1 MNEWETHLHSNSSD
15 SFESTIMSC
24 VCTVYSDDYVWWLDE
39 YAVSFWYSFFHLV
52 VTLWFVI
59 WKFHSLSISLSISVA
74 NEWSI
79 ISMNH
84 FLGSLNGISFC
95 TWLRYT
101 SILFYYKTNKQ
112 GSTTNQ
118 DRDRERASL
127 SSGRHCCFC
136 CCGFCWRMNISFSVS
151 IKCTDCHQFIFLRVC
166 LPHTH
171 IHTLGE
177 WSGIHW
183 IGVPKKNIFCI
194 YECVCDVFMNTHI
207 PNETSLN
214 RDRLTV
220 SFELVV
226 CTTII
231 TIHRFAEH
239 KILWLVQRSDSKFS
253 RAIVLKQRRLSGG
266 WWKFCRM

>member
-39 YAVSFWYSFFHLV
+39 YAVSFWYSFFSFGCNIMICHLKV
-52 VTLWFVI
+52 SFALYLF
-59 WKFHSLSISLSISVA
+59 LSLSISVA

-136 CCGFCWRMNISFSVS
+136 CCVFCWRMNISFSVS

-194 YECVCDVFMNTHI
+194 WVRVWRVHEYTYTKWDK
-207 PNETSLN
+207 
-214 RDRLTV
+214 
-220 SFELVV
+220 FE
-226 CTTII
+226 
-231 TIHRFAEH
+231 
-239 KILWLVQRSDSKFS
+239 
-253 RAIVLKQRRLSGG
+253 
-266 WWKFCRM
+266 